1 MVVCRDDSITKAQM
15 IHCCKLLARHAHRLR
30 HLTHGSHIIVTRYYM
45 VKSDGTICI
54 PWDLTFGEVGFFYL
68 LLFIKLFLLYYFN

>member
-1 MVVCRDDSITKAQM
+1 M
-15 IHCCKLLARHAHRLR
+15 IHCCKLLARQAHRLR

-54 PWDLTFGEVGFFYL
+54 PWDLTFGEVGFFL
-68 LLFIKLFLLYYFN
+68 SFIIY